1 MSSTTQCYAGV
12 VLGEEVGVSLAGVR
26 QRNNKRPCSC
36 LPLKKKKKTT
46 RSSYCE
52 FVGWALLQPEST
64 RPPRKLSVKMSSQ
77 SEAGSMKDK
86 ITDLS
91 MRINVQ
97 DEILDEQ
104 DKRIAGL
111 EGGADDIVQ
120 DLNDRV
126 GSLKETM
133 SKQLAAFKDESEHK
147 FSLQIAENK
156 RLSKQM
162 STQKKEN
169 QRLIERIHKLE
180 ERVKQLE
187 LQIGD

>member
-1 MSSTTQCYAGV
+1 M
-12 VLGEEVGVSLAGVR
+12 
-26 QRNNKRPCSC
+26 
-36 LPLKKKKKTT
+36 
-46 RSSYCE
+46 
-52 FVGWALLQPEST
+52 QPEST